1 MRAIRRMRKMSN
13 MIFYTLDEVLA
24 KSNKETYF
32 TDCLKDYA
40 NTTLVT
46 ARILSLYGDWYG
58 LWTEETDETKIK
70 AECISMVTRWTSYL
84 RTKAIYWND
93 YIDRQKGFTG
103 KQEST
108 SKFLDTPETEGDYSG
123 DTHIT
128 NISKSTTE
136 QDNALGLETLRPVI
150 EMMVEQFRK
159 TWLLPK
165 EAI

>member
-1 MRAIRRMRKMSN
+1 MSN
-13 MIFYTLDEVLA
+13 LTFYTLDEILA
-24 KSNKETYF
+24 KSNKSTEF
-32 TDCLKDYA
+32 TNCLSSYT
-40 NTTLVT
+40 NLSSVT
-46 ARILSLYGDWYG
+46 QTIIGNYCDWYG

-70 AECISMVTRWTSYL
+70 AECISMVTRWSSYL
-84 RTKAIYWND
+84 KEKAIYWND

-108 SKFLDTPETEGDYSG
+108 SKFLDTPETETDYSG

-128 NISKSTTE
+128 NLTKSTTE
-136 QDNALGLETLRPVI
+136 TDNALGLETLRPVI
-150 EMMVEQFRK
+150 EMLVEQFRK

>member
-1 MRAIRRMRKMSN
+1 MSN
-13 MIFYTLDEVLA
+13 LTFYTLDEVLA
-24 KSNKETYF
+24 KSDKETSF
-32 TDCLKDYA
+32 RDCLNDYA
-40 NTTLVT
+40 NVTLVT
-46 ARILSLYGDWYG
+46 ARVISMYGDWFG
-58 LWTEETDETKIK
+58 LWTEETDETKVK

-93 YIDRQKGFTG
+93 YVTRQVGFTG

-108 SKFLDTPETEGDYSG
+108 SKFLDTPETESDYSG

-128 NISKSTTE
+128 NLTKSTTE
-136 QDNALGLETLRPVI
+136 TDNALGLETLRPVI

>member
-1 MRAIRRMRKMSN
+1 MSN
-13 MIFYTLDEVLA
+13 LTFYTMDEVLA
-24 KSNKETYF
+24 AGSAYSTF
-32 TDCLKDYA
+32 RTCLDDYA
-40 NTTLVT
+40 NVKP
-46 ARILSLYGDWYG
+46 AIERIIGNYGDWFG
-58 LWTEETDETKIK
+58 LWLDVTDMPDAQITAAKI
-70 AECISMVTRWTSYL
+70 SQVTRWTSWL

-93 YIDRQKGFTG
+93 YVARQVGFTG

-108 SKFLDTPETEGDYSG
+108 SKFLDTPETETDYSG

-128 NISKSTTE
+128 NLTKSTTE
-136 QDNALGLETLRPVI
+136 TDNALGLETLRPVI

>member
-1 MRAIRRMRKMSN
+1 MSN
-13 MIFYTLDEVLA
+13 LTFYTLDEVLA
-24 KSNKETYF
+24 KSDKETSF
-32 TDCLKDYA
+32 RDCLKDYA
-40 NTTLVT
+40 NVTLVT
-46 ARILSLYGDWYG
+46 ARIIGMYGDWFG
-58 LWTEETDETKIK
+58 LWTEETDETKVK
-70 AECISMVTRWTSYL
+70 AECISMVSRWTSYL

-93 YIDRQKGFTG
+93 YVSRQSNFTG

-108 SKFLDTPETEGDYSG
+108 SKFLDTPETETDYSG

-128 NISKSTTE
+128 NLTKSTTE
-136 QDNALGLETLRPVI
+136 TDNALGLETLRPVI

>member
-1 MRAIRRMRKMSN
+1 MSN
-13 MIFYTLDEVLA
+13 LTFYTMDEVLA
-24 KSNKETYF
+24 VGTNLQIFKN
-32 TDCLKDYA
+32 CLVEYPNA
-40 NTTLVT
+40 
-46 ARILSLYGDWYG
+46 SLCLDEIIGNYGDWFG
-58 LWTEETDETKIK
+58 LWLDESLTEAEVKAAKI
-70 AECISMVTRWTSYL
+70 SQVTRWTAYL
-84 RTKAIYWND
+84 RTKARYWQD
-93 YIDRQKGFTG
+93 YITRQKAFTG

-108 SKFLDTPETEGDYSG
+108 SKFLDTPETETDYSG

-150 EMMVEQFRK
+150 EMLVNDFRK